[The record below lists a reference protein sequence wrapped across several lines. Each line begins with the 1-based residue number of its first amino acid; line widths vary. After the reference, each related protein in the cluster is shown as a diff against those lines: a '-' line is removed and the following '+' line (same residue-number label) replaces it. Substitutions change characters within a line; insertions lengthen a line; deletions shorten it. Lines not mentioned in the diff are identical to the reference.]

1 MAKTQNTVQESQV
14 IGATD
19 VGTADPLD
27 TSKETAAPAA
37 KKAAFQFKVK
47 KHVTLPLLKILD
59 DVPVYIR
66 VESAIEKAKE
76 IAATRTRSDAAPKQP
91 PELIHVIDL
100 ETGEHAQIIAN
111 AVLAS
116 TFRDEYPDNGYIG
129 KSFQVIRHKMR
140 EGKNYATFSV
150 TEIEV

>member
-1 MAKTQNTVQESQV
+1 MAKPQVAQHAESNN
-14 IGATD
+14 A
-19 VGTADPLD
+19 ADFAD
-27 TSKETAAPAA
+27 EANKAAETAAPMVA
-37 KKAAFQFKVK
+37 KKAFDFKVK
-47 KHVTLPLLKILD
+47 KHVTLPLLKIVD
-59 DVPVYIR
+59 ETPVYIR
-66 VESAIEKAKE
+66 IESAIEKAKE
-76 IAATRTRSDAAPKQP
+76 LAATRTRSDAAPKQP
-91 PELIHVIDL
+91 PELIHVVNL

-116 TFRDEYPDNGYIG
+116 TFRDEYPENGYIG

>member
-1 MAKTQNTVQESQV
+1 MAKPQQQAQHNEQAADFADEANKAAEVAPQV
-14 IGATD
+14 T
-19 VGTADPLD
+19 
-27 TSKETAAPAA
+27 
-37 KKAAFQFKVK
+37 KKAFDFKVK
-47 KHVTLPLLKILD
+47 KHVTLPLLKIVD
-59 DVPVYIR
+59 ETPVYIR
-66 VESAIEKAKE
+66 IESAIEKAKE
-76 IAATRTRSDAAPKQP
+76 LAATRTRSDAAPKQP
-91 PELIHVIDL
+91 PELIHVVNL

-116 TFRDEYPDNGYIG
+116 TFRDEYPENGYIG